1 MQVKS
6 RGTWRLTAA
15 VLTWGF
21 LGGVSLIAMLRFA
34 SPSARPALTYGI
46 FGTLVLESSVTFRHA
61 GGPGR
66 RFAWG
71 LATFMAATL
80 IVYAYTILVVN
91 PRAMTEPLWEHVWRL
106 GFMLGLGALATS
118 VPLAIGAA
126 IGLFRGG
133 PRGSMG
139 SHIQPRAS
147 DRSVKAKAPSSHL
160 QSAVVT

>member
-6 RGTWRLTAA
+6 RGTWGLTAA
-15 VLTWGF
+15 VLILGF

-34 SPSARPALTYGI
+34 SSSAHPALTYGI
-46 FGTLVLESSVTFRHA
+46 FGTLVFESSVTFRHA

-80 IVYAYTILVVN
+80 IVYAYTILDVN
-91 PRAMTEPLWEHVWRL
+91 PRAMTQPPWEHVWRL

-126 IGLFRGG
+126 MGLFRGG

-139 SHIQPRAS
+139 SHKQPRAS
-147 DRSVKAKAPSSHL
+147 DCSVKAKAPSSHL
-160 QSAVVT
+160 QSAVAR